1 MLGKNKKILLV
12 NRDFQLRYTK
22 AAITV
27 AIISTV
33 LSVAV
38 VLYPLYTFEILRI
51 PKFLPTPIL
60 LAMGCAVLIN
70 VALIGFLGVLITH
83 RLAGPIYSLTREF
96 RKISGGI
103 WGNQLKVR
111 AEDDLKYL
119 VRSYNEMSEGLAK
132 IAEEDLAALILAIS
146 SLEKSAQGNPDIK
159 AAAEELQA
167 LHVRLKDRI
176 LKQEEQQ
183 K

>member
-70 VALIGFLGVLITH
+70 VGLIGFLGVLITH

-132 IAEEDLAALILAIS
+132 IAEEDLAALTLAIN
-146 SLEKSAQGNPDIK
+146 SLETASAGQCRYKSCSRRASSVACPS
-159 AAAEELQA
+159 
-167 LHVRLKDRI
+167 
-176 LKQEEQQ
+176 
-183 K
+183 